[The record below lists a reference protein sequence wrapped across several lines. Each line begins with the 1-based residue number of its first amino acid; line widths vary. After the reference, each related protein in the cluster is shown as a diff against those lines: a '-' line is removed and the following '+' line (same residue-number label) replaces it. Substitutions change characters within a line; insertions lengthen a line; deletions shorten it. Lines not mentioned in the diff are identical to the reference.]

1 MPITPEQMKGLRR
14 ALADTN
20 TEDELKLTRAA
31 LEAGG
36 LKMGVTDEQI
46 RNAWRDA
53 SVQSAYDDPHMVR
66 PEILIKELL
75 GSEFA
80 AKRSQLLE
88 NIYEQFVGSLEGGR
102 RRRRA
107 ARKTRK
113 SGKSR
118 RRHTRKH

>member
-1 MPITPEQMKGLRR
+1 MKGLRR